1 MRLYLSHIEVESK
14 PSQWAISRNAQLGP
28 GRLGPISKRDANLGH
43 GQVCSIHPIQARP
56 MTREEHVDAT
66 EDREAANGRP
76 PSPKEAA
83 RPKKMTV
90 EQTARSTDLLM

>member
-1 MRLYLSHIEVESK
+1 MVK
-14 PSQWAISRNAQLGP
+14 
-28 GRLGPISKRDANLGH
+28 
-43 GQVCSIHPIQARP
+43 
-56 MTREEHVDAT
+56 EECDGAT
-66 EDREAANGRP
+66 EDREAAKGRP